1 MAPFVRP
8 QSLLFV
14 SLSLSPRKNFHEEY
28 GSSGES
34 ARPLTGVDRH
44 RLTTSTKS
52 KDPCSNG
59 VYCEGDGL
67 PWLHPLQFPVSEPLE
82 MCPLHSNGSP
92 FPADACTIVPRT
104 PVCSTR
110 ALCPIKTVATRPFLQ
125 NGIYVTNR
133 WNSSRGNDICCRT
146 DKSCFHRFPTD
157 FHQSI
162 KAPNYVASPSWK
174 SKAWKARR

>member
-8 QSLLFV
+8 QSLLFD
-14 SLSLSPRKNFHEEY
+14 SLPKRTFTEY
-28 GSSGES
+28 GSWVISK
-34 ARPLTGVDRH
+34 TVDWR
-44 RLTTSTKS
+44 RSTSTNHVEIVA
-52 KDPCSNG
+52 KDPCSNR

-125 NGIYVTNR
+125 TEYVTSS
-133 WNSSRGNDICCRT
+133 WNSSRGNDIRYRT
-146 DKSCFHRFPTD
+146 DKSCFPPIFT
-157 FHQSI
+157 
-162 KAPNYVASPSWK
+162 KV
-174 SKAWKARR
+174 